1 MSQTE
6 TSNENAVYRRSAPR
20 VKLAID
26 SVFMGMDGRQQIT
39 LLDLS
44 ESGARVAFSEPPKER
59 AGFISWMEFET
70 FGDVVW
76 QEGLYVGLKFDRP
89 ISSEWLESTQAR
101 VTDAD
106 SYRHEMLLKEA
117 MEWVGT

>member
-1 MSQTE
+1 MVDDLNNNDASF
-6 TSNENAVYRRSAPR
+6 RRSEPR

-26 SVFMGMDGRQQIT
+26 AVLMGMDGRQEIT

-44 ESGARVAFSEPPKER
+44 LAGAKVAFNEPPKEN

-76 QEGLYVGLKFDRP
+76 REGLYVGFKFDRP
-89 ISSEWLESTQAR
+89 IPQQWLMLTRER
-101 VTDAD
+101 VGDGDT
-106 SYRHEMLLKEA
+106 YRHEQLLKQA
-117 MEWVGT
+117 KEWVEG